1 MTIEL
6 KEGEILTTPRK
17 KRFFQKVADYFEF
30 EKHKTNYA
38 TEILAGVSTFM
49 ALAYI
54 FVVNPSILAEGGFN
68 KSAVLFATILVSF
81 LATLLMGVWA
91 KKPFALAPGMEM
103 NAYVAF
109 FVILGLGFTWPQALG
124 AVFWSGIIFMILTL
138 TNVRTKVIQAIPDK
152 MKSGLSLAV
161 GVFLMLIAL
170 RLAGVILY
178 EGIAFDGIGTLFSPL
193 AYVFYLGVASVL
205 ILRKLKIPGSVLIS
219 IVLASIFAHFL
230 GLGGT
235 GESVQISKDMF
246 SAILQLDLGVIL
258 DPRMWSVILVL
269 FLVDFYGSVAKFIG
283 LTRNTTLVNKD
294 GTLPQ
299 MKETLSVDGAATI
312 VGSGLGTTSL
322 TTYVESGVGIAE
334 GGRTGFTA
342 VVISILMLLFLAL
355 TPLLNLVPLIAT
367 TGALFW
373 VGLHL
378 FPSKQELKKYTR
390 LDMFTVLGM
399 IIVTIW
405 TFAIDKALLFGFI
418 IFMIG
423 LIFTKRAKK
432 INIYMVISTIL
443 LLVGF
448 VFSII
453 QG

>member
-1 MTIEL
+1 MVNSKMNLLQRI
-6 KEGEILTTPRK
+6 
-17 KRFFQKVADYFEF
+17 ANYFEF
-30 EKHKTNYA
+30 SKHKTNYR
-38 TEILAGVSTFM
+38 TEIIAGVSTFM

-54 FVVNPSILAEGGFN
+54 FVVNPAILSEGGFN

-81 LATLLMGVWA
+81 LATFFMGILA

-109 FVILGLGFTWPQALG
+109 FVIIGLGFSWPQALG

-161 GVFLMLIAL
+161 GVFLMMIAL
-170 RLAGVILY
+170 RLAGIVLY
-178 EGIAFDGIGTLFSPL
+178 EGIVFSGIGVLLSPM
-193 AYVFYLGVASVL
+193 AYVLYFGVAAVL
-205 ILRKLKIPGSVLIS
+205 ILRKLKVPGSVLIS
-219 IVLASIFAHFL
+219 IVLASVLAHQL
-230 GLGGT
+230 GLGGAA
-235 GESVQISKDMF
+235 ESVEVSKDMF
-246 SAILQLDLGVIL
+246 SAVLKLDLGVIL

-283 LTRNTTLVNKD
+283 LTRNTSIVNKD

-342 VVISILMLLFLAL
+342 IVISVLMLLFLVL

-367 TGALFW
+367 TGALLW
-373 VGLHL
+373 VGVHL
-378 FPSKQELKKYTR
+378 FPSKKELKTYTK
-390 LDMFTVLGM
+390 LDLLTVVGM
-399 IIVTIW
+399 IVVTIW
-405 TFAIDKALLFGFI
+405 TFAIDKALLFGF
-418 IFMIG
+418 
-423 LIFTKRAKK
+423 LIFILGLLFTKKGK
-432 INIYMVISTIL
+432 EINMYMVISTIL
-443 LLVGF
+443 LLIGF
-448 VFSII
+448 IFSFV

>member
-1 MTIEL
+1 M
-6 KEGEILTTPRK
+6 K
-17 KRFFQKVADYFEF
+17 KLVVEKRGFWKKVANYFEF
-30 EKHKTNYA
+30 SKHKTNYK
-38 TEILAGVSTFM
+38 TEIIAGVSTFM

-54 FVVNPSILAEGGFN
+54 FVVNPAILSEAGFN
-68 KSAVLFATILVSF
+68 KSAVLFATIIVSF
-81 LATLLMGVWA
+81 LATFFMGVWA

-109 FVILGLGFTWPQALG
+109 FVILGLGFSWPQALG
-124 AVFWSGIIFMILTL
+124 AVFWSGVIFMILTL

-170 RLAGVILY
+170 RLAGVLLY
-178 EGIAFDGIGTLFSPL
+178 KGITFTGIGLIFSPM
-193 AYVFYLGVASVL
+193 AYVLYFGVAVVL
-205 ILRKLKIPGSVLIS
+205 ILRKLKVPGSVLIS
-219 IVLASIFAHFL
+219 IVLASFL
-230 GLGGT
+230 ANFMGLGGT
-235 GESVQISKDMF
+235 GETVEISKDMF
-246 SAILQLDLGVIL
+246 SAILKLDLGVIF

-283 LTRNTTLVNKD
+283 LTRNTSIVNRD

-342 VVISILMLLFLAL
+342 VVVSILMLSFLVL

-367 TGALFW
+367 TGALLW
-373 VGLHL
+373 VGIHL
-378 FPSKQELKKYTR
+378 FPSRDELKTYTK
-390 LDMFTVLGM
+390 LDMFMVIGM

-418 IFMIG
+418 IFMLG
-423 LIFTKRAKK
+423 LLLAKK
-432 INIYMVISTIL
+432 GKEINIYMVISTAL
-443 LLVGF
+443 LLIGF
-448 VFSII
+448 ILSFV

>member
-1 MTIEL
+1 MVD
-6 KEGEILTTPRK
+6 K
-17 KRFFQKVADYFEF
+17 KGFFGKVADYFEF
-30 EKHKTNYA
+30 SKHKTNYR
-38 TEILAGVSTFM
+38 TEIIAGVSTFM

-54 FVVNPSILAEGGFN
+54 FVVNPAILSEGGFN

-81 LATLLMGVWA
+81 LATFIMGVWA

-103 NAYVAF
+103 NAYVSF
-109 FVILGLGFTWPQALG
+109 FVILGLGFSWPQALG
-124 AVFWSGIIFMILTL
+124 AVFWSGIIFMILTV

-178 EGIAFDGIGTLFSPL
+178 EGIIFNGIGSLMSPL
-193 AYVFYLGVASVL
+193 AYVFYFGVASVL
-205 ILRKLKIPGSVLIS
+205 ILRRFRVPGSVLIS

-230 GLGGT
+230 GLGSS
-235 GESVQISKDMF
+235 GEPVQISKEMF
-246 SAILQLDLGVIL
+246 SAVLQLDLGVIL

-283 LTRNTTLVNKD
+283 LTRGTTIVDKN
-294 GTLPQ
+294 GNMPQ
-299 MKETLSVDGAATI
+299 MKESLSVDGVATV

-342 VVISILMLLFLAL
+342 VVISILMLLFIFL

-373 VGLHL
+373 VGIHL
-378 FPSKQELKKYTR
+378 FPNKKELNTYTK
-390 LDMFTVLGM
+390 LDLFTVLVM
-399 IIVTIW
+399 ILVTIW
-405 TFAIDKALLFGFI
+405 TFAVDKALLFGFI
-418 IFMIG
+418 IYMLG
-423 LIFTKRAKK
+423 LLFTGKARE

-443 LLVGF
+443 LLIGF
-448 VFSII
+448 IFSII